1 MSLIK
6 NIKRELTIS
15 RKEKSILI
23 YIGLIINMV
32 CAGIIPFIT
41 IILNKEVIDCLE
53 NKESISYIIKLVLFL
68 CLTGVLCEVISSI
81 IVRMFKIAF
90 IDIRLKEYNKVN
102 QMYLDVDYK
111 HIEDAKFNDSFKV
124 AAFALVGDNI
134 GFQNILTVFMEIL
147 PIIFS
152 TIIYIIVVGKFN
164 LLILLSVILSS
175 IIVVFINKKIANYIS
190 SKKEKLASAQ
200 RKKDYFSNVAY
211 DFSYGKDIRVLSL
224 NDNIKNH
231 YNENANVEFSIT
243 KNIARKRY
251 KLGLLEILLLFLED
265 ACAYFFIIK
274 GFYDGEISIAL
285 VSMYITSVTLLSES
299 FRILTDKF
307 GSLIKDSKYVDSYFE
322 FMDNYSN
329 YQTAGELDSLT
340 DTLEIE
346 FKNVSFKY
354 PNTDKWILKNFNF
367 KINKGE
373 HLAIVGTNGAG
384 KSTIVKLI
392 CGLFFPNEGEIL
404 INGCNIREFKKTELE
419 KMFSVVYQDINIYAG
434 NVLENIRGKDCQN
447 DDKAIEVI
455 KMVGLEEKIKSLP
468 NGYQTSLLKVIDND
482 GIELSGGQNQKL
494 AIARALYKN
503 GNMVI
508 LDEPTSALDAM
519 AEASI
524 YSDFN
529 KLVKDKTAIYISHRL
544 SSTKFC
550 DKIALFTNEGLKEY
564 GTHDELMKL
573 KGEYYNM
580 FIIQGKYYKE
590 GGKVNEEE

>member
-1 MSLIK
+1 MSLVK
-6 NIKRELTIS
+6 NIKRELIIS

-23 YIGLIINMV
+23 YVGLIVNMV
-32 CAGIIPFIT
+32 CAGVIPFIT

-53 NKESISYIIKLVLFL
+53 NKENINHIIRLVLFL
-68 CLTGVLCEVISSI
+68 CLTGVLCEVVSTI
-81 IVRMFKIAF
+81 IVRIFKIVF

-102 QMYLDVDYK
+102 QMYLNVDYK
-111 HIEDAKFNDSFKV
+111 HIENAKFNDSFKV
-124 AAFALVGDNI
+124 AAFALAGDNI

-224 NDNIKNH
+224 NENIKSH
-231 YNENANVEFSIT
+231 YNENANAEFSIT

-274 GFYDGEISIAL
+274 SFYDGEISIAL

-299 FRILTDKF
+299 FRRLTDKF

-329 YQTAGELDSLT
+329 YQTTGELDSLT

-354 PNTDKWILKNFNF
+354 PNTDKWILKDFNF

-392 CGLFFPNEGEIL
+392 CGLFFPDEGEIL
-404 INGCNIREFKKTELE
+404 INGIEIRKFKRSELE

-434 NVLENIRGKDCQN
+434 SVLENIRGEDCQN

-482 GIELSGGQNQKL
+482 GVELSGGQNQKL